1 MTTQTEEVHRRAH
14 LLRLTCSLYPA
25 VYFSIIGQLAAG
37 NKTIQNKTVYWVT
50 PGGSVFRITSYRLQT
65 SAFKV
70 GRAHQYQTDF
80 HPHHKANVCLIGEQH
95 VSSFLFR
102 YERGLL
108 HADDGNTSAT
118 SPVSA
123 NSGLGGR
130 RYFAVGTWKNH
141 ENRYVC
147 ETRQPNA
154 HNQQ

>member
-1 MTTQTEEVHRRAH
+1 MSTKMEEVHRPAH
-14 LLRLTCSLYPA
+14 LLRPTCSLYPA
-25 VYFSIIGQLAAG
+25 VYFSIIGQLAAD
-37 NKTIQNKTVYWVT
+37 NTTIQNKTVYWVT
-50 PGGSVFRITSYRLQT
+50 RGGSVFRITSYRLQT

-108 HADDGNTSAT
+108 HADDGNTTARRQSART
-118 SPVSA
+118 VDC
-123 NSGLGGR
+123 GR
-130 RYFAVGTWKNH
+130 DCTATTWENH

-147 ETRQPNA
+147 ETRQPYA
-154 HNQQ
+154 PNQQ